1 MICAAVAGVRRLDLV
16 WLAGALYSGN
26 KTLLIVWCLATTF
39 HRTKCCL
46 AGLSQKMA
54 SWNRKCGQSS
64 VHPGGTPQW
73 SLAESLCF
81 HQQLLTYFC
90 NGFIS
95 FFNYSAHSVLFYI
108 IFVFIICIICIY
120 FYYYFIQ
127 FISHFYFII
136 IFYIF
141 LLLSL
146 PFPLITNIWDRILNW
161 KKMCMYVNQKIS
173 KYHA

>member
-54 SWNRKCGQSS
+54 SWNGKCGQSS

-73 SLAESLCF
+73 SLPESLCF

-90 NGFIS
+90 NG
-95 FFNYSAHSVLFYI
+95 LFLFSI
-108 IFVFIICIICIY
+108 IQLILYHFCIHY
-120 FYYYFIQ
+120 LYNL
-127 FISHFYFII
+127 
-136 IFYIF
+136 YIF
-141 LLLSL
+141 LLLFYPVYF
-146 PFPLITNIWDRILNW
+146 PFLFYYYFLYIFITFFAFSPH
-161 KKMCMYVNQKIS
+161 Y
-173 KYHA
+173 